1 MEEKKN
7 EQTPGTD
14 ERAQKFTAL
23 PKFTIGGIV
32 ALILGILIFAGVFAH
47 IQGYEWL
54 KAFDYST
61 LIGKFGTMRDPAKN
75 TFIGAGGV
83 SARAGFLFAL
93 SLIPS
98 IMLAIGIVNVLQHYG
113 ALSAAQKLMTPLF
126 KPLMDVPGLVGLTLI
141 TDLQS
146 TDAGAALTKELYDL
160 GLVDK
165 REETIIAAW
174 QYSGAGMIN
183 NYFAIAG
190 AVFGFM
196 ACPILIPLAIIFVMK
211 FVGAIIC
218 RIALDTIYKGDFKH
232 DN

>member
-1 MEEKKN
+1 MEEKKEPSLHN
-7 EQTPGTD
+7 E
-14 ERAQKFTAL
+14 ERAKKFTTL
-23 PKFTIGGIV
+23 PKFTAAGVI
-32 ALILGILIFAGVFAH
+32 ALILGILVFAGVFAN
-47 IQGYEWL
+47 IQGFEWL
-54 KAFDYST
+54 KAFDYNT
-61 LIGKFGTMRDPAKN
+61 LIGKFGTMKDPAKS
-75 TFIGAGGV
+75 TFVGAGGV

-98 IMLAIGIVNVLQHYG
+98 IMLAIGFVNILEHYG
-113 ALSAAQKLMTPLF
+113 ALSAAQKIMTPLF

-160 GLVDK
+160 DLIDK

-183 NYFAIAG
+183 NYFAIAS
-190 AVFGFM
+190 ALFGFI
-196 ACPILIPLAIIFVMK
+196 ACPILVPLAIIFIMK
-211 FVGAIIC
+211 FVGAAIC

-232 DN
+232 GN

>member
-1 MEEKKN
+1 MAILVIF
-7 EQTPGTD
+7 GACIYFD
-14 ERAQKFTAL
+14 EFSDTLTGVAARAQLQAPITAAAV
-23 PKFTIGGIV
+23 KI
-32 ALILGILIFAGVFAH
+32 LILLRLLI
-47 IQGYEWL
+47 IQLSPNYTQVPRIT
-54 KAFDYST
+54 ST
-61 LIGKFGTMRDPAKN
+61 PKMKDPAKN
-75 TFIGAGGV
+75 TFVGAGGV

-98 IMLAIGIVNVLQHYG
+98 IMLAIGIVNILQHYG

-183 NYFAIAG
+183 NYFAIAS
-190 AVFGFM
+190 ALFGFM

-211 FVGAIIC
+211 FIGAIIC
-218 RIALDTIYKGDFKH
+218 RFALDTIYKGDFKH
-232 DN
+232 GK

>member
-1 MEEKKN
+1 
-7 EQTPGTD
+7 
-14 ERAQKFTAL
+14 
-23 PKFTIGGIV
+23 
-32 ALILGILIFAGVFAH
+32 
-47 IQGYEWL
+47 
-54 KAFDYST
+54 
-61 LIGKFGTMRDPAKN
+61 
-75 TFIGAGGV
+75 
-83 SARAGFLFAL
+83 
-93 SLIPS
+93 
-98 IMLAIGIVNVLQHYG
+98 
-113 ALSAAQKLMTPLF
+113 MTPLF

-160 GLVDK
+160 HLVDK

-183 NYFAIAG
+183 NYFAIAS
-190 AVFGFM
+190 ALFGFI

-232 DN
+232 GN